1 MSGLLQQKKTE
12 EGFIDKLFDEIITSE
27 ELGKSVSRLSSDV
40 YLLKSENRWQD
51 IIELCYPLEE
61 KWPEV
66 FKTEAGTSVIDD
78 VVLALGQ
85 LKKFD
90 EALEL
95 AFKTAENRPDDY
107 RAIMQIAYTAYMSL
121 QAAANREIMLTPAMR
136 KKRLDI
142 AHRYFK
148 RCEEIRPDG
157 VTCFYRHGVLYKN
170 SQNKPAR
177 ALPLFEK
184 AVSNWKALSEDAQ
197 KNRHR
202 ERKHYVKALYQ
213 LSLCL
218 LDVGKLKKAE
228 EIITR
233 CIKEDAEHNY
243 VENIHKYY
251 TLGKILSRAGRFE
264 DAVKALQRAAVEA
277 DPASSSYVFYLM
289 AKCYMDNPR
298 PSPQKALE
306 ALFRIPQKRLRPHE
320 LRLQAEA
327 YMALGK
333 FDKAREILK
342 KAADRDKKGRH
353 KSLKELAVLEARSGN
368 LDKALNY
375 LKEADNFFRHVYGN
389 PYATALFLSA
399 AVYLKLG
406 KLSEAES
413 VAEELGSY
421 FPDYPGLKKIYRG
434 IQYHKKTIKKE

>member
-1 MSGLLQQKKTE
+1 MSGLVQKEKTQE
-12 EGFIDKLFDEIITSE
+12 SLVDDLFDEIIASE
-27 ELGKSVSRLSSDV
+27 EFGKTISRLVSDIS
-40 YLLKSENRWQD
+40 LLRNENRWQD
-51 IIELCYPLEE
+51 IVELCYPLEE

-66 FKTEAGTSVIDD
+66 FKTDAGFAVVDEVIF
-78 VVLALGQ
+78 ALGQ

-95 AFKTAENRPDDY
+95 AFKTAKNRPDDY
-107 RAIMQIAYTAYMSL
+107 RATMQIAYTAYMSL

-136 KKRLDI
+136 KERLDI

-148 RCEEIRPDG
+148 KCEEIRPDG
-157 VTCFYRHGVLYKN
+157 VTCFYRHGVLYR
-170 SQNKPAR
+170 STQNKPAKAR
-177 ALPLFEK
+177 PLFEK
-184 AVSNWKALSEDAQ
+184 AISNWESLSEDAR

-218 LDVGKLKKAE
+218 LELGENKKAE
-228 EIITR
+228 KAITR
-233 CIKEDAEHNY
+233 CIEEDREHNY

-251 TLGKILSRAGRFE
+251 TLGKILCRSGKFG
-264 DAVKALQRAAVEA
+264 DAVKALQRAAVDA
-277 DPASSSYVFYLM
+277 DPTSNSYVFYLM
-289 AKCYMDNPR
+289 ARCYLDNTQ

-327 YMALGK
+327 YIALGK
-333 FDKAREILK
+333 LDKAKEILQ

-368 LDKALNY
+368 LDKALDY
-375 LKEADNFFRHVYGN
+375 LKKADDFFRHTYGN
-389 PYATALFLSA
+389 PYATALYLSA

-406 KLSEAES
+406 DLPRAES
-413 VAEELGSY
+413 MASELKSY
-421 FPDYPGLKKIYRG
+421 FPDYPGLKKILRG
-434 IQYHKKTIKKE
+434 IKHRRETMKKE